1 MSFALK
7 RACLRELAKS
17 WRQETPSIS
26 RHARRL
32 HPLAGLGD
40 WNALRGHAHPVTANL
55 VPIVIEQT
63 VRKYTFAGVLESKVL
78 CRAGESE
85 AMTYSRVYSGNE

>member
-7 RACLRELAKS
+7 RSCLKELAKS
-17 WRQETPSIS
+17 RRQETPSITKY
-26 RHARRL
+26 ARRL
-32 HPLAGLGD
+32 HPVAGLGN

-63 VRKYTFAGVLESKVL
+63 VCHKALAGANLRLKHH
-78 CRAGESE
+78 AGPGR
-85 AMTYSRVYSGNE
+85 TKL

>member
-7 RACLRELAKS
+7 RACLKELATS
-17 WRQETPSIS
+17 LRQGTPSITK
-26 RHARRL
+26 HARRL

-63 VRKYTFAGVLESKVL
+63 VCHGAHAADDLSLKYSAGPGRTKL
-78 CRAGESE
+78 
-85 AMTYSRVYSGNE
+85 